1 VEAWRELPIPPEFR
15 GIARMNPDM
24 KIGARITAE
33 LLLEPVQQ
41 PNLTA
46 DPSSC
51 SVGPSDSI
59 LQGADAA
66 RYYY

>member
-1 VEAWRELPIPPEFR
+1 
-15 GIARMNPDM
+15 MNPDM